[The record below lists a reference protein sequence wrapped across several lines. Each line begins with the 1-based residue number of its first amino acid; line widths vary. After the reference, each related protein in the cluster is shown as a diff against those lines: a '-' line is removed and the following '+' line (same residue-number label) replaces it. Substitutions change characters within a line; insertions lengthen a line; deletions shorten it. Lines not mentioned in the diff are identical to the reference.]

1 MEEKFENIR
10 KNTTCSECGGKEMAF
25 GYPFEGTGAVKKK
38 GSLLGL
44 DAFSGVG
51 NMIMIVC
58 QGCGFVAK
66 SFVIAR

>member
-1 MEEKFENIR
+1 
-10 KNTTCSECGGKEMAF
+10 MAF
-25 GYPFEGTGAVKKK
+25 GYLFEGTGAVKKK